1 MRKSLIIL
9 LAAVLF
15 TLVAM
20 AACNIDAT
28 IGIYSEAAQSTPS
41 TDVVVR
47 NFIGYFNGD
56 YYYLADDGLYKKN
69 ENTKETKTLFKSSD
83 TERIVNAYLELVGST
98 AHLYVFKDSKDM
110 SQGFPTTLTYYADVN
125 NLGNGNV
132 INGQYKGMLPNG
144 FVWTDKLICY
154 LKNGSANTICA
165 TADENTTFQVLAAFK
180 SEMTYGGSNDRYGF
194 FNIKVIKETGTDST
208 GNKTYEY
215 KYRYYVL
222 NATTG
227 TIKIDYEVTDT
238 TMQKR
243 SYCGFQCL
251 TSDDE
256 FMLLYMDTSGSS
268 NYSYAKKLTA
278 AGVSDYVTLT
288 DNMKYSVSQN
298 ASFYDPVADRVIV
311 KCTNYFD
318 EINLSDGSITQRKQQ
333 YAANI
338 CTADISDFVRKEAG
352 SNIFIVGTANSF
364 LYSID
369 MDNPDNNPVQL

>member
-1 MRKSLIIL
+1 MRKTLIIL

-28 IGIYSEAAQSTPS
+28 IGIYSEAVQSTPS

-47 NFIGYFNGD
+47 NYIGYFNGD

-69 ENTKETKTLFKSSD
+69 ETSKETKTLFKSSD

-110 SQGFPTTLTYYADVN
+110 SQSFPTTLTYYEDVD
-125 NLGNGNV
+125 NLENGAV
-132 INGQYKGMLPNG
+132 INGPYTGMLPNG
-144 FVWTDKLICY
+144 FVWNDTVICY
-154 LKNGSANTICA
+154 LDEGSAKALDIQLDTGA
-165 TADENTTFQVLAAFK
+165 TFEVLAAYK
-180 SEMTYGGSNDRYGF
+180 SEMTYGGIKEGYGF
-194 FNIKVIKETGTDST
+194 FSIKITTTGSTDA
-208 GNKTYEY
+208 KY
-215 KYRYYVL
+215 KYYVF
-222 NATTG
+222 NGYTG
-227 TIKIDYEVTDT
+227 SKLIDYEVTDT

-251 TSDDE
+251 TSTDE

-298 ASFYDPVADRVIV
+298 ASFYDPVANRVIV

-369 MDNPDNNPVQL
+369 MDNPENNPVQL

>member
-28 IGIYSEAAQSTPS
+28 IGIYSEAVQSTPS

-47 NFIGYFNGD
+47 NYIGYFNGD

-69 ENTKETKTLFKSSD
+69 ETSKETKTLFKSSD

-110 SQGFPTTLTYYADVN
+110 SQSFPTTLTYYEDVDD
-125 NLGNGNV
+125 LENGAV
-132 INGQYKGMLPNG
+132 INGPYTGMLCNG
-144 FVWTDKLICY
+144 FVWNDKVICY
-154 LKNGSANTICA
+154 LKNGSAITINLALSAEA
-165 TADENTTFQVLAAFK
+165 TFEILSAFK
-180 SEMTYGGSNDRYGF
+180 SEMTFGVSNARYGF
-194 FNIKVIKETGTDST
+194 FSLKIKENSGSDT
-208 GNKTYEY
+208 Y
-215 KYRYYVL
+215 KYKYYVL
-222 NATTG
+222 NASNDT
-227 TIKIDYEVTDT
+227 KYIDYEVSDT
-238 TMQKR
+238 TLQKR
-243 SYCGFQCL
+243 VYCGFQCL
-251 TSDDE
+251 TDSNT
-256 FMLLYMDTSGSS
+256 FLLLYMDTSGSS

-298 ASFYDPVADRVIV
+298 ASFYDPVANRVIV

-369 MDNPDNNPVQL
+369 MDNPENNPVQL

>member
-20 AACNIDAT
+20 SACNIDAT

-110 SQGFPTTLTYYADVN
+110 SQSFPTTLTYYEDVN
-125 NLGNGNV
+125 DLENGHV
-132 INGQYKGMLPNG
+132 INGPYTGMLCNG
-144 FVWTDKLICY
+144 FVWNDTVICY
-154 LKNGSANTICA
+154 LDEGSANALDIQLDTGA
-165 TADENTTFQVLAAFK
+165 TFEVLAAYK
-180 SEMTYGGSNDRYGF
+180 SEMTYGGIKEGYGF
-194 FNIKVIKETGTDST
+194 FSIKITTTGSTDA
-208 GNKTYEY
+208 KY
-215 KYRYYVL
+215 KYYVF
-222 NATTG
+222 NDTG
-227 TIKIDYEVTDT
+227 SKLIDYEVTDT

-298 ASFYDPVADRVIV
+298 ASFYDPIANRVIV